1 LNYGE
6 AGKSTSQDAFRIE
19 LQKNKISKRIQ
30 EKAGTLDLAF
40 GFFQKQNHFKSQIKH
55 PLVSVEVAWSRML
68 HAASVALVRSERP
81 SQSLI

>member
-40 GFFQKQNHFKSQIKH
+40 GFWLFSKTKS
-55 PLVSVEVAWSRML
+55 L
-68 HAASVALVRSERP
+68 
-81 SQSLI
+81 